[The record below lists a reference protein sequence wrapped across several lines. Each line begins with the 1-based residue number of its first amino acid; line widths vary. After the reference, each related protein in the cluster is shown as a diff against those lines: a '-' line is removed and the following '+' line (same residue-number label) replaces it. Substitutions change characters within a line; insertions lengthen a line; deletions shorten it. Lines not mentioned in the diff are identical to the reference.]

1 MSRPLRTAAL
11 SLGVWTALGLAFA
24 TSTYGVYAAKGDPLP
39 WNVPLFWALTE
50 WYLWAAIAPFVFW
63 LARRYPIDRASLAR
77 HLPIHVGG
85 FLLVHTLH
93 EVAYVLL
100 ERAAGMEALPRSTLT
115 QAILLF
121 MTKRA
126 AFNALVYSAMVTLV
140 HMQELY
146 RRYTERERET
156 LQLETKLARA
166 QLEALKIQLQP
177 HFLFNTLN
185 TISALLHRDPEAADR
200 VITRLGD
207 LLRLSLQ
214 HSGRQEV
221 MLRQELEFLERYLEI
236 QQTRFRDRLTVHF
249 DADPEAL
256 DALVPTLVLQ
266 PLVENAVRHAIE
278 PRSAPGRLEV
288 RARRADGRL
297 TLEVADDGP
306 GIFTG
311 TGPGAIDAAA
321 IPRSASGIGLA
332 NTRARLQQLYG
343 AGHRFALA
351 NAPAGGLVVT
361 LEIPYRV
368 GNLPTPTPIP
378 HG

>member
-1 MSRPLRTAAL
+1 MSRPLRTIAV
-11 SLGVWTALGLAFA
+11 SFGVWTAIGLAFA
-24 TSTYGVYAAKGDPLP
+24 TSTYGMYAAKGAPLA
-39 WNVPLFWALTE
+39 WRLPLFWSLTE
-50 WYLWAAIAPFVFW
+50 WYLWAALAPLIFW
-63 LARRYPIDRASLAR
+63 LARRFPINRVTLAR
-77 HLPIHVGG
+77 HLPLHLAG
-85 FLLVHTLH
+85 FLVAHAAH

-100 ERAAGMEALPRSTLT
+100 ERAAGMEALPRPPLG
-115 QAILLF
+115 QAVLLF

-126 AFNALVYSAMVTLV
+126 AFNTLVYAAMVALVHVE
-140 HMQELY
+140 ELY
-146 RRYTERERET
+146 RRYAERERVT

-200 VITRLGD
+200 VVTRLGD

-266 PLVENAVRHAIE
+266 PLVENAIRHAIE
-278 PRSAPGRLEV
+278 PRAAPVRLEV
-288 RARRADGRL
+288 RARRGNGRL

-306 GIFTG
+306 GILASA
-311 TGPGAIDAAA
+311 GPGAIDAAA

-351 NAPAGGLVVT
+351 NLPAGGLVVT
-361 LEIPYRV
+361 LEIPYRI

>member
-1 MSRPLRTAAL
+1 MKSRDQRGAAL
-11 SLGVWTALGLAFA
+11 LA
-24 TSTYGVYAAKGDPLP
+24 V
-39 WNVPLFWALTE
+39 
-50 WYLWAAIAPFVFW
+50 
-63 LARRYPIDRASLAR
+63 
-77 HLPIHVGG
+77 
-85 FLLVHTLH
+85 
-93 EVAYVLL
+93 
-100 ERAAGMEALPRSTLT
+100 
-115 QAILLF
+115 LLF

-126 AFNALVYSAMVTLV
+126 AFNTLVYAAMVALVHVE
-140 HMQELY
+140 ELY
-146 RRYTERERET
+146 RRYTERERVT

-200 VITRLGD
+200 VVTRLGD

-278 PRSAPGRLEV
+278 PRAAPGRLEV
-288 RARRADGRL
+288 RARRANSRL

-306 GIFTG
+306 GIG
-311 TGPGAIDAAA
+311 ASAGPGAIDAAS
-321 IPRSASGIGLA
+321 IPRSGSGIGLA

-351 NAPAGGLVVT
+351 NSPTGGLVVT
-361 LEIPYRV
+361 LEIPFRI

-378 HG
+378 RG

>member
-1 MSRPLRTAAL
+1 MH
-11 SLGVWTALGLAFA
+11 
-24 TSTYGVYAAKGDPLP
+24 AAKGTPLP
-39 WNVPLFWALTE
+39 WRVPLFWALSE
-50 WYLWAAIAPFVFW
+50 WYLWAVLAPLVFR
-63 LARRYPIDRASLAR
+63 LARRFPLERATLVR
-77 HLPIHVGG
+77 HLPVHLAG
-85 FLLVHTLH
+85 FLAVHAAH

-100 ERAAGMEALPRSTLT
+100 ERAAGLETFAQPPLGQAIVLFLT
-115 QAILLF
+115 Q
-121 MTKRA
+121 RA
-126 AFNALVYSAMVTLV
+126 AFNVLVYAGMVAVV
-140 HMQELY
+140 HVKELY
-146 RRYTERERET
+146 RRDAERERVT

-200 VITRLGD
+200 VVTRLGD

-214 HSGRQEV
+214 HAERQEV

-236 QQTRFRDRLTVHF
+236 QQTRFRDRLTVRF

-278 PRSAPGRLEV
+278 PRASPGRLEV
-288 RARRADGRL
+288 RARRANGRL
-297 TLEVADDGP
+297 LLEVADDGP
-306 GIFTG
+306 GIG
-311 TGPGAIDAAA
+311 AAAGPGAIDAAA

-343 AGHRFALA
+343 PAHRFGLA
-351 NAPAGGLVVT
+351 NAPAGGLIVT

-368 GNLPTPTPIP
+368 GNLSTPTPIP
-378 HG
+378 RG

>member
-1 MSRPLRTAAL
+1 MSRPLRTIAI
-11 SLGVWTALGLAFA
+11 SLGVWTAIGLAFA
-24 TSTYGVYAAKGDPLP
+24 TSTYGMYAAKGSPIP
-39 WNVPLFWALTE
+39 WRVPLFWSLTE
-50 WYLWAAIAPFVFW
+50 WYLWAALAPLIFW
-63 LARRYPIDRASLAR
+63 FARRFPINRVTLAR
-77 HLPIHVGG
+77 HLPLHLAG
-85 FLLVHTLH
+85 FLVVHAAH

-100 ERAAGMEALPRSTLT
+100 ERAAGMEALPRPPLG
-115 QAILLF
+115 QAVLLF

-126 AFNALVYSAMVTLV
+126 AFNTLVYTAMVALV
-140 HMQELY
+140 HMEELY
-146 RRYTERERET
+146 RRYAERERVT

-200 VITRLGD
+200 VVTRLGD

-236 QQTRFRDRLTVHF
+236 QQTRFRDRLTVRF
-249 DADPEAL
+249 DADPETL

-278 PRSAPGRLEV
+278 PRAAPGRLEV
-288 RARRADGRL
+288 RARRANGRL

-306 GIFTG
+306 GIG
-311 TGPGAIDAAA
+311 ASAGPGAIDAAS

-343 AGHRFALA
+343 AGHRFVLA
-351 NAPAGGLVVT
+351 NSPTGGLVVT

>member
-1 MSRPLRTAAL
+1 MSRPLRTIAI
-11 SLGVWTALGLAFA
+11 SLGVWTAIGLAFA
-24 TSTYGVYAAKGDPLP
+24 TSTYGMYAAKGSPLP
-39 WNVPLFWALTE
+39 WRVPLVWALTE
-50 WYLWAAIAPFVFW
+50 WYLWAALAPLIFW
-63 LARRYPIDRASLAR
+63 LARRFPINRASLSR
-77 HLPIHVGG
+77 NLPVHLAG
-85 FLLVHTLH
+85 FLVIHALH
-93 EVAYVLL
+93 ELAYVLL
-100 ERAAGMEALPRSTLT
+100 ERAAGMDVLPRQPVE
-115 QAILLF
+115 QAVLLF

-126 AFNALVYSAMVTLV
+126 AFNTLVYAAMVGLV
-140 HMQELY
+140 HVEELY
-146 RRYTERERET
+146 RRYTERERVT

-200 VITRLGD
+200 VVTRLGD

-236 QQTRFRDRLTVHF
+236 QQTRFRDRLTVYF
-249 DADPEAL
+249 DADPDAL

-278 PRSAPGRLEV
+278 PRVAPGRLEV
-288 RARRADGRL
+288 RARKANGRL

-306 GIFTG
+306 GIAAAA
-311 TGPGAIDAAA
+311 GPGAIDPAS
-321 IPRSASGIGLA
+321 IPRSGSGIGLS

-343 AGHRFALA
+343 TGHRFSLE

-361 LEIPYRV
+361 LEIPYRI

-378 HG
+378 RG

>member
-1 MSRPLRTAAL
+1 
-11 SLGVWTALGLAFA
+11 
-24 TSTYGVYAAKGDPLP
+24 
-39 WNVPLFWALTE
+39 
-50 WYLWAAIAPFVFW
+50 
-63 LARRYPIDRASLAR
+63 
-77 HLPIHVGG
+77 
-85 FLLVHTLH
+85 
-93 EVAYVLL
+93 
-100 ERAAGMEALPRSTLT
+100 MEALPRPALG

-126 AFNALVYSAMVTLV
+126 AFNTLVYSAMVTLV

-200 VITRLGD
+200 VVTRLGD

-278 PRSAPGRLEV
+278 PRSAPGRLDV
-288 RARRADGRL
+288 RARRANGRL

-306 GIFTG
+306 GNRHRVRPRCDRRRRHSPERIRHRTG
-311 TGPGAIDAAA
+311 QHARAAA
-321 IPRSASGIGLA
+321 AALWRGPPVLPRQCAGGGIGGDAGDPVSCRQPPHPDPDSPWLRSAL
-332 NTRARLQQLYG
+332 
-343 AGHRFALA
+343 
-351 NAPAGGLVVT
+351 
-361 LEIPYRV
+361 
-368 GNLPTPTPIP
+368 
-378 HG
+378 

>member
-1 MSRPLRTAAL
+1 MSRPLRTVAL

-24 TSTYGVYAAKGDPLP
+24 TSTYGMYAAKGNPLP
-39 WNVPLFWALTE
+39 WNAPLFWSFAE
-50 WYLWAAIAPFVFW
+50 WYLWGALAPIIFW
-63 LARRYPIDRASLAR
+63 LARRFPIDRASLAR
-77 HLPIHVGG
+77 HLPVHVAG

-93 EVAYVLL
+93 EVAYVIL
-100 ERAAGMEALPRSTLT
+100 ERAAGMEALPRPALG

-126 AFNALVYSAMVTLV
+126 AFNTLVYSAMVTLV

-200 VITRLGD
+200 VVTRLGD

-278 PRSAPGRLEV
+278 PRSAPGRLDV
-288 RARRADGRL
+288 RARRANGRL

-306 GIFTG
+306 GIVTG
-311 TGPGAIDAAA
+311 SGPGAIDAAA

-343 AGHRFALA
+343 AGHRFSLA

-378 HG
+378 RG

>member
-1 MSRPLRTAAL
+1 MPRPLRSIAI
-11 SLGVWTALGLAFA
+11 SLGVWTAIGLAFA
-24 TSTYGVYAAKGDPLP
+24 TSTYGMYAAKGTPLP
-39 WNVPLFWALTE
+39 WRVPLFWALTE
-50 WYLWAAIAPFVFW
+50 WYLWAVLAPLIFW
-63 LARRYPIDRASLAR
+63 LARSFPISRTTVAR
-77 HLPIHVGG
+77 HLP
-85 FLLVHTLH
+85 LLVLGFFVIHAIH

-100 ERAAGMEALPRSTLT
+100 ERTAGMDVLPRQPLG
-115 QAILLF
+115 QAVILYL
-121 MTKRA
+121 TKRA
-126 AFNALVYSAMVTLV
+126 AFNTLVYSAMVALV
-140 HMQELY
+140 HVEELY
-146 RRYTERERET
+146 RRYSERERVT

-185 TISALLHRDPEAADR
+185 TISALLHRDPESADR
-200 VITRLGD
+200 VVTRLGD

-214 HSGRQEV
+214 HSGSQEV

-236 QQTRFRDRLTVHF
+236 QQTRFRDRLSVQF

-278 PRSAPGRLEV
+278 PRAAAGKLEV
-288 RARRADGRL
+288 RARRRDGRL

-306 GIFTG
+306 GIG
-311 TGPGAIDAAA
+311 ASAGPGAIDAAL
-321 IPRSASGIGLA
+321 IPRSGSGIGLA

-343 AGHRFALA
+343 KNHRFALA
-351 NAPAGGLVVT
+351 NLPTGGLVVT

-378 HG
+378 RG

>member
-1 MSRPLRTAAL
+1 MAI
-11 SLGVWTALGLAFA
+11 SLGVWTAIGLAFA
-24 TSTYGVYAAKGDPLP
+24 TSTYGMYAAKGAALP
-39 WNVPLFWALTE
+39 WRVPLFWSLTE
-50 WYLWAAIAPFVFW
+50 WYLWAALAPLIFW
-63 LARRYPIDRASLAR
+63 LARRFPINRATLAR
-77 HLPIHVGG
+77 HLPIHLAGY
-85 FLLVHTLH
+85 LVAHAAH

-100 ERAAGMEALPRSTLT
+100 ERAAGMEALPRPPLG
-115 QAILLF
+115 QAVLLF

-126 AFNALVYSAMVTLV
+126 AFNTLVYSAMVALV
-140 HMQELY
+140 QVEELY
-146 RRYTERERET
+146 RRYAERERVT

-200 VITRLGD
+200 VVTRLGD

-236 QQTRFRDRLTVHF
+236 QQTRFRDRLTVRF

-266 PLVENAVRHAIE
+266 PLVENAIRHAIE
-278 PRSAPGRLEV
+278 PRAAPGRLEV
-288 RARRADGRL
+288 RARRGNGRL

-306 GIFTG
+306 GILASG
-311 TGPGAIDAAA
+311 GPGAIDAAA

>member
-1 MSRPLRTAAL
+1 VTPRPVRTFAIAF
-11 SLGVWTALGLAFA
+11 GVWTAIGLAFA
-24 TSTYGVYAAKGDPLP
+24 TSTYGMYAAKGAPLP
-39 WNVPLFWALTE
+39 WQEPLFWSLTE
-50 WYLWAAIAPFVFW
+50 WYLWGALSPIIFE
-63 LARRYPIDRASLAR
+63 LARRFPINRATLAQ
-77 HLPIHVGG
+77 HLPLHLLG
-85 FLLVHTLH
+85 FLAVHVVH
-93 EVAYVLL
+93 EVAYVLI
-100 ERAAGMEALPRSTLT
+100 ERAAGMEALPRPPLG
-115 QAILLF
+115 QAIVLF

-126 AFNALVYSAMVTLV
+126 ALNTLVYSAMVAFV
-140 HMQELY
+140 HMEELY
-146 RRYTERERET
+146 QRFAERERVT

-200 VITRLGD
+200 VVTRLGD

-249 DADPEAL
+249 EADPEAL

-278 PRSAPGRLEV
+278 PRVAPGRLEV
-288 RARRADGRL
+288 RAWRTDGRL
-297 TLEVADDGP
+297 RLEVADDGP
-306 GIFTG
+306 GIG
-311 TGPGAIDAAA
+311 MAGPGVIDAAA
-321 IPRSASGIGLA
+321 IPRSASGIGLS

-343 AGHRFALA
+343 AGHRFALE
-351 NAPAGGLVVT
+351 NSSTGGLVVS

-378 HG
+378 RG